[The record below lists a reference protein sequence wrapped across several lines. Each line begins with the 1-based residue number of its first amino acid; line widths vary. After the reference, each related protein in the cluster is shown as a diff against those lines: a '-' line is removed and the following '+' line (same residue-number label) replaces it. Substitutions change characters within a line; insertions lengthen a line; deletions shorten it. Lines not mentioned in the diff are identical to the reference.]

1 MTSKEFEKLI
11 SSYKAEYKKSGKERP
26 LTNEEFNSIGSS
38 LENIPDDYKRYFDMA
53 HDGNF
58 SKFEKLPLLLRNF
71 LGESQIRLF
80 HQKFGEN
87 PSLENPDVQQ
97 YLKDNAMNAALRAGI
112 SSYKNSNDPAEREM
126 ANTCDKIF
134 NKSIL
139 EKTLMPPTE
148 SEIHDF
154 TQTVGE
160 DAAPAELNR
169 NLARQRVMAKMLLMG
184 QLGRYDISDAGKAKG
199 ELTEPLSETL
209 AHGGRTN
216 IVLPTGEDSKQIFNA
231 FLGENKGR
239 EAGVYKRLAAT
250 HYVSRREVGAGGSI
264 ANETE
269 EQKPYFFQLHQ
280 ILTNQYG
287 MNLATG
293 GIGSKGPDGNV
304 IKGHGELGHAYM
316 RLEKG
321 DKTHCGAIMF
331 GIEGCEPG
339 VTNSLGHVHD
349 IRAKSAKQSAFLADK
364 GVVGNKKGGRQI
376 DLSGISTQELVG
388 ILNEFDDKYSEL
400 QNNANTPEGRKKL
413 AAINDMLMGKP
424 MEPEKL
430 IGMFNELNIGG
441 NEISNIVNKAR
452 KGFVNGLNAK
462 DISKEDFEQSI
473 RATYNQKDACK
484 LAKER
489 FECSGQ
495 DITLAVGAIK
505 ELMYTH
511 KARGPWFKIRHP
523 FQNYSENKT
532 IASLTKKLEKE
543 KNFSRTDILKEMSV
557 LNDTFKMDW
566 GKEHSNPADI
576 VGFIRDNQ
584 KNFLPSENKLKDV
597 INEACKDISKK
608 AKSDYTITVELPE
621 KENVQEQK
629 QVDPSFREHITVE
642 IEKTS
647 SKEKVSE
654 RILDNQ
660 PNVERGRQIG

>member
-11 SSYKAEYKKSGKERP
+11 SSYKSECKKSGKERP
-26 LTNEEFNSIGSS
+26 LTNEEFNRIGSS
-38 LENIPDDYKRYFDMA
+38 LENIPNDYRRYFDMA
-53 HDGNF
+53 HGGDF

-80 HQKFGEN
+80 HRAYGKN
-87 PSLENPDVQQ
+87 PSLENPDVQK
-97 YLKDNAMNAALRAGI
+97 YLKDNAMNAAFRAGI
-112 SSYKNSNDPAEREM
+112 SSYKNSTDPEERKN
-126 ANTCDKIF
+126 ANTYDKIF

-148 SEIHDF
+148 SEINDF
-154 TQTVGE
+154 TQRVGA

-216 IVLPTGEDSKQIFNA
+216 IVLPVGEDSKQVFNA
-231 FLGENKGR
+231 FLGANKGR

-264 ANETE
+264 TNETE

-293 GIGSKGPDGNV
+293 GIGAKGPDGNV
-304 IKGHGELGHAYM
+304 IMGHGELGHAYM

-388 ILNEFDDKYSEL
+388 ILNEFDNKYSEL
-400 QNNANTPEGRKKL
+400 QNNANTSEGREKL
-413 AAINDMLMGKP
+413 AAINDMLMGNP
-424 MEPEKL
+424 MEAEKL
-430 IGMFNELNIGG
+430 IDMFNELNMGG
-441 NEISNIVNKAR
+441 REIANIVNNAR
-452 KGFVNGLNAK
+452 KGFVNGLNAT

-489 FECSGQ
+489 FERSGQ
-495 DITLAVGAIK
+495 DIKLAVGAIK

-511 KARGPWFKIRHP
+511 KTRGPWFKIRHP

-532 IASLTKKLEKE
+532 ISSLTKKLEKE
-543 KNFSRTDILKEMSV
+543 KHFSKADILKEMSV
-557 LNDTFKMDW
+557 LNDTFKLDW
-566 GKEHSNPADI
+566 GKELSNPADI
-576 VGFIRDNQ
+576 VGFIKDNQ

-608 AKSDYTITVELPE
+608 AKSDYAISVELT
-621 KENVQEQK
+621 ENESVQEKK
-629 QVDPSFREHITVE
+629 QVEPSNRVNIIVNEANHEAKGKISEQIVNE
-642 IEKTS
+642 QPKLSHEKS
-647 SKEKVSE
+647 
-654 RILDNQ
+654 I
-660 PNVERGRQIG
+660 

>member
-11 SSYKAEYKKSGKERP
+11 SSYKSECKKSGKERP
-26 LTNEEFNSIGSS
+26 LTNEEFNRIGSS
-38 LENIPDDYKRYFDMA
+38 LDNIPSDYKKYFDMA
-53 HDGNF
+53 HGGDF

-71 LGESQIRLF
+71 LGESQIILF
-80 HQKFGEN
+80 HREYGKN
-87 PSLENPDVQQ
+87 PSLENPDVQK
-97 YLKDNAMNAALRAGI
+97 YLKDNAMNAAFRAGI
-112 SSYKNSNDPAEREM
+112 SSYKNSDDPTERET
-126 ANTCDKIF
+126 AKSYDKFF

-148 SEIHDF
+148 SEIDDF
-154 TQTVGE
+154 TQKVGA

-216 IVLPTGEDSKQIFNA
+216 IVLPVGEDSKQVFNA
-231 FLGENKGR
+231 FLGANKGR
-239 EAGVYKRLAAT
+239 EAGVYKRFAAT
-250 HYVSRREVGAGGSI
+250 HYVSRREIGAGGSI

-293 GIGSKGPDGNV
+293 GIGAKGPDGNV
-304 IKGHGELGHAYM
+304 IMGHGELGHAYM

-349 IRAKSAKQSAFLADK
+349 VRAKSAKQSAFLADK

-388 ILNEFDDKYSEL
+388 ILNEFDNKYSEL
-400 QNNANTPEGRKKL
+400 QNNANTPEGREKL
-413 AAINDMLMGKP
+413 AEINDMLMGKP
-424 MEPEKL
+424 MEAEKL
-430 IGMFNELNIGG
+430 IDMFNELNMGG
-441 NEISNIVNKAR
+441 REIANIVNNAR
-452 KGFVNGLNAK
+452 KGFVKGLNATE
-462 DISKEDFEQSI
+462 ISKEDFEQSI

-489 FECSGQ
+489 FERSGQ
-495 DITLAVGAIK
+495 DIQLAVGAIK

-511 KARGPWFKIRHP
+511 KTRGPWFKIRHP

-532 IASLTKKLEKE
+532 ISSLTKKLEKE
-543 KNFSRTDILKEMSV
+543 KHFSKTDILKEMSV
-557 LNDTFKMDW
+557 LNDTFKLDW
-566 GKEHSNPADI
+566 GKELSNPADI
-576 VGFIRDNQ
+576 VGFIKDNQ
-584 KNFLPSENKLKDV
+584 KNFLPSENKLTEV

-608 AKSDYTITVELPE
+608 AKSDYTISVELTE
-621 KENVQEQK
+621 KESVQEKK
-629 QVDPSFREHITVE
+629 QVDPSNRVNIIVNEANHEVKGKASEQIVNEQPKLTH
-642 IEKTS
+642 EKS
-647 SKEKVSE
+647 F
-654 RILDNQ
+654 
-660 PNVERGRQIG
+660 